1 MTYEPLSIRSAESFV
16 VMNCRASNTW
26 YISSYWDSSSEMTRN
41 QRSLNNYGFLHDF
54 LSHDDSYD
62 YEYVEYE
69 KGEDDEEYEVGKYIF
84 MLEFL
89 Q

>member
-1 MTYEPLSIRSAESFV
+1 
-16 VMNCRASNTW
+16 
-26 YISSYWDSSSEMTRN
+26 MTRN
-41 QRSLNNYGFLHDF
+41 QRSLDNYGFLHDF

-62 YEYVEYE
+62 YEYAEYE

-84 MLEFL
+84 LLEFL